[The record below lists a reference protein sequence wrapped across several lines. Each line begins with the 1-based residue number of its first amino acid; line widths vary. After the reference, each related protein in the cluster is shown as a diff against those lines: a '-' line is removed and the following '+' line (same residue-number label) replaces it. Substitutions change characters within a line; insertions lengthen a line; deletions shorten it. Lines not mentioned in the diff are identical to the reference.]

1 MMARR
6 VLLLVLAGLALLAA
20 MPARALTELDDET
33 LSQSAARD
41 GLSIIVHLDLNSSS
55 TGTTST
61 SSTVNSSL
69 TWGVT
74 VNGQTNYAVMLN
86 PHGIIDLYAITID
99 TQARPGGGGDVIVIG
114 LPTYVSFQQFGFDA
128 LGIQSNPQAP
138 ISGDLGHVIL
148 DGQLSL
154 QGQLRVWGK

>member
-1 MMARR
+1 MT
-6 VLLLVLAGLALLAA
+6 LLLAA
-20 MPARALTELDDET
+20 LPFLAVFPAHALTELDDEA
-33 LSQSAARD
+33 LSQNAARD

-55 TGTTST
+55 NGTTNT

-99 TQARPGGGGDVIVIG
+99 TVTRPDGGGDVIVIG
-114 LPTYVSFQQFGFDA
+114 LPNYVSFQQFGFDA